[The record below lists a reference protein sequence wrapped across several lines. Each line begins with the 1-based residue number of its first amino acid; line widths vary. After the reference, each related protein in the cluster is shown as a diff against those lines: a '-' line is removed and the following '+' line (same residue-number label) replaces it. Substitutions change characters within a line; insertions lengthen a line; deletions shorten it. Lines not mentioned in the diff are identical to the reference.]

1 MCRFSSLPILNWAV
15 PYKIEQPQQGMKLQ
29 EDKKSI
35 LESWLNRVQGWKKPL
50 TLEVKMLSL

>member
-29 EDKKSI
+29 EEKHIGKLI
-35 LESWLNRVQGWKKPL
+35 KQGPRMKEATNSRSKDAQ
-50 TLEVKMLSL
+50 VII